1 MEAAQVKPI
10 SNHLL
15 DTVYWRYTGFT
26 LSYNLARP
34 LDQWIIWLF
43 GKKPIKISQYPTGFR
58 GYGRE
63 NNGFSLLR
71 DFARPPNQNAM

>member
-1 MEAAQVKPI
+1 M
-10 SNHLL
+10 
-15 DTVYWRYTGFT
+15 
-26 LSYNLARP
+26 
-34 LDQWIIWLF
+34 WLF

-71 DFARPPNQNAM
+71 DFARPRNQNAM